1 MKLMIFFLSFIFFS
15 LSLRGQQ
22 KVVPDFKLESING
35 EKVSLYEL
43 LKEGPVY
50 LNFWAIWCAPCRAEL
65 KVLNQIYE
73 QYKLKGLKLLAI
85 NIDSP
90 KSMAKVKSFVASQK
104 FSFDVLL
111 DPNSEV
117 FQKFNGKNLPYSL
130 LINQKGEIVKIRN
143 SYVPGDEKE
152 IIKDWEN
159 ILSKKN

>member
-1 MKLMIFFLSFIFFS
+1 MKNFVLLFCFILFFS
-15 LSLRGQQ
+15 DLIGQQ
-22 KVVPDFKLESING
+22 KVVPDFRLESVNG
-35 EKVSLYEL
+35 GKVSLYEL

-50 LNFWAIWCAPCRAEL
+50 LNFWAMWCAPCRAEM

-73 QYKLKGLKLLAI
+73 QYKFKGIKLLAI

-90 KSMAKVKSFVASQK
+90 KSTAKVKSFVASQK
-104 FSFDVLL
+104 FLFEVLL

-143 SYVPGDEKE
+143 SYVPGDEKD
-152 IIKDWEN
+152 IIKDFES
-159 ILSKKN
+159 ILKK